1 MKMNQKEIEA
11 ELEREI
17 HENQQ
22 PNRRT
27 RRAVNPSRNY

>member
-1 MKMNQKEIEA
+1 MTNKEIEA

-17 HENQQ
+17 RENQE
-22 PNRRT
+22 PNRHV

>member
-1 MKMNQKEIEA
+1 MTNKEIEA

-17 HENQQ
+17 RENQE
-22 PNRRT
+22 PNRRV

>member
-1 MKMNQKEIEA
+1 MKMKRTEIED

-17 HENQQ
+17 RENQE
-22 PNRRT
+22 PNRRI

>member
-1 MKMNQKEIEA
+1 MTNKEIEA

-17 HENQQ
+17 RENQE
-22 PNRRT
+22 PNSRV

>member
-1 MKMNQKEIEA
+1 MTNKEIDA

-17 HENQQ
+17 RENQE
-22 PNRRT
+22 PNRRV